1 MQKGAIVL
9 DKMDEFDIVDMQ
21 PELSL
26 VVMALSKAIG
36 PDTKAFIAEQGWDTF
51 NSLVLVRGDLINTN
65 LRNMVVSDT
74 LELRHFKR
82 YVWTGHLLIDR
93 KHKITI
99 TISARSTLNRVKKVK
114 GRKNPYYLQ
123 SLCHTLNGDL
133 EADCKQITIADIEGV
148 EIDPPFTEEVYEA
161 DFENIV
167 DAAISQGEGYRHC
180 LITYEAEGF
189 ELKST
194 SLMILDK
201 DLDAVCEYSIID
213 LLQPDFGNLTA
224 PIAKSEET
232 PQKKDAHSLIKVK
245 AGIKSKHASEPE
257 RKPKIQ
263 TKSAEGAKQA

>member
-1 MQKGAIVL
+1 
-9 DKMDEFDIVDMQ
+9 MQ
-21 PELSL
+21 PELRM
-26 VVMALSKAIG
+26 VVRALAKAIG
-36 PDTKAFIAEQGWDTF
+36 PDTRDFIAERGWDTL

-99 TISARSTLNRVKKVK
+99 TISSRATLNRVKKVK

-148 EIDPPFTEEVYEA
+148 EMDPPFEEEVYEA
-161 DFENIV
+161 DFESIV

-194 SLMILDK
+194 SLMVLDK
-201 DLDAVCEYSIID
+201 DLDVVCEYSIID
-213 LLQPDFGNLTA
+213 LLEPDFGNLTA
-224 PIAKSEET
+224 PIVGFDET
-232 PQKKDAHSLIKVK
+232 PQKIDAHSLINVK
-245 AGIKSKHASEPE
+245 AGLKSKHANEPE
-257 RKPKIQ
+257 RKLAIQ
-263 TKSAEGAKQA
+263 TKSEEGAKQA

>member
-1 MQKGAIVL
+1 MNVI
-9 DKMDEFDIVDMQ
+9 DKYNILDMQ
-21 PELSL
+21 PELRL
-26 VVMALSKAIG
+26 VVRALAKAIG
-36 PDTKAFIAEQGWDTF
+36 PDTRDFIAERGWDTF

-99 TISARSTLNRVKKVK
+99 TISARSTLNRVKKVN

-133 EADCKQITIADIEGV
+133 EANCKQITIADIEGV
-148 EIDPPFTEEVYEA
+148 EMAPPFAEEVYEA
-161 DFENIV
+161 DFESIV

-180 LITYEAEGF
+180 LIAYEAEGF

-194 SLMILDK
+194 SLMVLDK
-201 DLDAVCEYSIID
+201 DLDVVCEYSIID
-213 LLQPDFGNLTA
+213 LLEPDFGNLTA
-224 PIAKSEET
+224 PIVGFDET
-232 PQKKDAHSLIKVK
+232 PQKIDAHSLINVK
-245 AGIKSKHASEPE
+245 AGLKSKHANEPE
-257 RKPKIQ
+257 RKLAIQ
-263 TKSAEGAKQA
+263 TKSEEGAKQA